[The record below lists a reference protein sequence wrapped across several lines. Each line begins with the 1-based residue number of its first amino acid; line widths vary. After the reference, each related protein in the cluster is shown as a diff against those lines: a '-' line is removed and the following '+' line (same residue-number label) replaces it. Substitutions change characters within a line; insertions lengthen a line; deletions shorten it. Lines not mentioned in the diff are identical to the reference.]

1 MGKTHIAII
10 LDRSGS
16 MAGTAVQT
24 VVGYNE
30 HIEQIKEDSKTQEI
44 LVSLVTFN
52 GNVYEHF
59 WDENADK
66 LTRAAAED
74 YVAQGSTALY
84 DAMGYVIDK
93 YQKTTVEDADTADTA
108 YLLIVITDGEEN
120 ASKQYKSSIE
130 LKNRIESLQKDKNW
144 TFTYMGCSKE
154 GLFKMAQ
161 KTGMSLGN
169 MALWDNASAGTTAGG
184 LVECAKK
191 LSTYMKRR
199 RKGEVKA
206 ADYHAAD
213 CDLDEA
219 IEVPDE
225 IKCCAAAPEQFKF
238 KAASYVNKNSR
249 TYSPDS
255 FSFISQNSQCLGVD
269 CSASGDVKGVF
280 ATANKQADLVKYY
293 S

>member
-1 MGKTHIAII
+1 MPKTHIAII

-30 HIEQIKEDSKTQEI
+30 HVEQIKEDSKTQEI
-44 LVSLVTFN
+44 LVSLITFN

-74 YVAQGSTALY
+74 YVTQGSTALY

-93 YQKTTVEDADTADTA
+93 YQKTTVEDADTA

-120 ASKQYKSSIE
+120 ASKQYKSSVE

-161 KTGMSLGN
+161 ETGMSLGN
-169 MALWDNASAGTTAGG
+169 MALWDNDSAGTTLGG
-184 LVECAKK
+184 MVECAKK
-191 LSTYMKRR
+191 LSGYMGRR
-199 RKGEVKA
+199 KKGEVKA

-213 CDLDEA
+213 CDFDEA
-219 IEVPDE
+219 LEVPDE
-225 IKCCAAAPEQFKF
+225 IKRCLSSSSSASCRFKP
-238 KAASYVNKNSR
+238 ASYTNKNSR
-249 TYSPDS
+249 MYSLKTNVL
-255 FSFISQNSQCLGVD
+255 SQNPQCLGVEV
-269 CSASGDVKGVF
+269 DVKGVF
-280 ATANKQADLVKYY
+280 ATANTQADLAKYY